1 MNEREGRAP
10 SVGAKHVEI
19 HDVIYVN
26 SDSRRLPMKKKLR
39 DGPQTN
45 IVHNIIVWYGTIP
58 SYNGF
63 LHSIRSINSSS
74 SKVILGIG
82 RGFRVEEKENA
93 CWQATADLTLGHPP
107 KKKLVDSSQPSF
119 RPAWAAT
126 NRRTSSSSCVRRAL
140 VSRKAVLRSFSTRDC
155 SCSDSVARVCLL

>member
-26 SDSRRLPMKKKLR
+26 SDSRRLPMKKLR
-39 DGPQTN
+39 DGPQTK

-82 RGFRVEEKENA
+82 SGFRVEKENA
-93 CWQATADLTLGHPP
+93 CWQATADLTLGLPP
-107 KKKLVDSSQPSF
+107 KKL
-119 RPAWAAT
+119 T
-126 NRRTSSSSCVRRAL
+126 
-140 VSRKAVLRSFSTRDC
+140 
-155 SCSDSVARVCLL
+155 